1 METNLGISPRV
12 RRIFDN
18 DKQANSNK
26 VRVFGFV
33 TKNNLSCG
41 GIVKQRVRGI

>member
-12 RRIFDN
+12 RRICDN

-41 GIVKQRVRGI
+41 GIVKQRVWGI